1 MQAKV
6 YSFLLT
12 ILTTIYGNAQMGTAT
27 DVFDMVRQG
36 KTQEIALVL
45 KSNPRAF
52 QVVNSDGFTPL
63 IIASY
68 RGQVKAV
75 QMLIDGGVLVNH
87 VSPMGTALTAAVF
100 KGYTDITEILL
111 KNKADAN
118 LPDEQGNTPLMIACQ
133 FKNETLVK
141 LLLQYG
147 ALKDLKN
154 KSGQTAFE
162 MAVLSENQSIVNLLK
177 Q

>member
-1 MQAKV
+1 
-6 YSFLLT
+6 
-12 ILTTIYGNAQMGTAT
+12 
-27 DVFDMVRQG
+27 
-36 KTQEIALVL
+36 
-45 KSNPRAF
+45 
-52 QVVNSDGFTPL
+52 
-63 IIASY
+63 
-68 RGQVKAV
+68 
-75 QMLIDGGVLVNH
+75 
-87 VSPMGTALTAAVF
+87 MGTALTAAVF